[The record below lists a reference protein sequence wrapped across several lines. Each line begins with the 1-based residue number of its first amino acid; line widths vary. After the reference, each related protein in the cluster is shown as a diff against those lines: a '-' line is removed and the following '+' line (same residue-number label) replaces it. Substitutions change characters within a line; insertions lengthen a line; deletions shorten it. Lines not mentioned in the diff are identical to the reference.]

1 MPSNA
6 KWGRVGW
13 GRTAMSSRT
22 RTPVTSFPQRQDPDA
37 DYVGTYGIRFVPYE
51 AGESAANAAWLTA
64 VMDETRAGDES
75 TERDE

>member
-13 GRTAMSSRT
+13 GRTAMSLRT
-22 RTPVTSFPQRQDPDA
+22 RTPVTSFLPRQDLDA
-37 DYVGTYGIRFVPYE
+37 DYVGTYSIRLMSSD
-51 AGESAANAAWLTA
+51 AGESAANATRLTDA
-64 VMDETRAGDES
+64 MDEMRPLDES